1 MPRESQRPRGRPAAD
16 RTGPSQFHDVDSGE
30 DVDDLRRRGRLI
42 MLRVGIVAGAVTG
55 AVAGWPILAVRESV

>member
-1 MPRESQRPRGRPAAD
+1 
-16 RTGPSQFHDVDSGE
+16 VDSGE

-42 MLRVGIVAGAVTG
+42 MLRVGIVAGAVIG